1 MNHGGLAVGWAR
13 SFHCARYVASVR
25 GVHSCVHVSLCEN
38 LVESRNNTSPGM
50 YAEHARGRTLG
61 TIELLG
67 YAILLITRQHFPY
80 PVVAHRSMVF
90 IHSRDK
96 ERVRCCF
103 VNTRFVYYFAKL
115 IVSLAIR
122 KALCSFVH

>member
-1 MNHGGLAVGWAR
+1 
-13 SFHCARYVASVR
+13 
-25 GVHSCVHVSLCEN
+25 
-38 LVESRNNTSPGM
+38 M

-96 ERVRCCF
+96 ERVRSVMLFCEHPFRLLFCQAYR
-103 VNTRFVYYFAKL
+103 VACYY
-115 IVSLAIR
+115 
-122 KALCSFVH
+122 